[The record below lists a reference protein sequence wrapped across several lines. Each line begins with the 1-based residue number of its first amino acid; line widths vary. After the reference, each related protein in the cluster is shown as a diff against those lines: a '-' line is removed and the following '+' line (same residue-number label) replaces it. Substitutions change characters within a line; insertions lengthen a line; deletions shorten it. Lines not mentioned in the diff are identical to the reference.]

1 MNFSQDILTIDAQKT
16 CQEIRDFIRHQV
28 FNQFKKEGAVVGLS
42 GGIDSALT
50 VSLCVKAL
58 GKEKVLGVIL
68 PEKESNPKSSL
79 YARKLADKLKIKT
92 EILDITP
99 VLESLGTY
107 QRRDQIIKKIFP
119 EYDQSYKAKIG
130 LPQNLLDKDRFN
142 IFLLKIEDKN
152 GNQKQARLSKFDLLG
167 IVAATDMKQ
176 RTRMTNLY
184 YFAEKN
190 NYIVAGTTNK
200 SEVVQGFFVK
210 YGDGGVDIEPIAH
223 LYKTQVYQLAKYLE
237 VPEEIITRTPSP
249 DTFPSEVSDQEFY
262 FCLPYNT
269 LDLLLYVWEKK
280 VPPSQTAEVLGLTE
294 EQIQRVFRDF
304 ESKKKTTA
312 HLGILPP
319 TLESD

>member
-1 MNFSQDILTIDAQKT
+1 MNFSKDILTIDAQKT
-16 CQEIRDFIRHQV
+16 CQEICDFIKHQV

-58 GKEKVLGVIL
+58 GKEKVLGIIL
-68 PEKESNPKSSL
+68 PEKESSPKSFP
-79 YARKLADKLKIKT
+79 YAKKLTEKLEIKT
-92 EILDITP
+92 EIVDITP
-99 VLESLGTY
+99 VLESLGAY

-119 EYDQSYKAKIG
+119 EYDQSCKSKIG

-142 IFLLKIEDKN
+142 IFLLEIEDKN
-152 GNQKQARLSKFDLLG
+152 GNQKQTHLSKYDLLG

-190 NYIVAGTTNK
+190 NYAVVGTTNK
-200 SEVVQGFFVK
+200 SEVVQGFYVK

-237 VPEEIITRTPSP
+237 VPEEIIKRTPSP

-262 FCLPYNT
+262 FCLPYDT
-269 LDLLLYVWEKK
+269 LDLLLHAWEKD
-280 VPPSQTAEVLGLTE
+280 VPHSQISEILELTE
-294 EQIQRVFRDF
+294 EQIERVFRDF
-304 ESKKKTTA
+304 ESKKKATA

-319 TLESD
+319 TLV

>member
-1 MNFSQDILTIDAQKT
+1 MNFSKDILTIDAQKT
-16 CQEIRDFIRHQV
+16 CQEICDFIKHQV

-50 VSLCVKAL
+50 VSLCVKTL
-58 GKEKVLGVIL
+58 GKEKVLGIIL
-68 PEKESNPKSSL
+68 PEKESNPKSFP
-79 YARKLADKLKIKT
+79 YAKKLAEKLEIET
-92 EILDITP
+92 EIVDISP
-99 VLESLGTY
+99 MLESLGAY
-107 QRRDQIIKKIFP
+107 QRRDEIIKRIFP
-119 EYDQSYKAKIG
+119 EYDQSYKSKIG
-130 LPQNLLDKDRFN
+130 LPQNLLDKNRFN

-152 GNQKQARLSKFDLLG
+152 GNQKQARLSKYDLLG

-200 SEVVQGFFVK
+200 SEVEQGFYVK

-237 VPEEIITRTPSP
+237 VPEEIIKRTPSP

-262 FCLPYNT
+262 FCLPYDT
-269 LDLLLYVWEKK
+269 LDLLLYAWEKK
-280 VPPSQTAEVLGLTE
+280 VPHSQISEILELTQ
-294 EQIQRVFRDF
+294 EQIKRVFRDF
-304 ESKKKTTA
+304 ESKKKATT

-319 TLESD
+319 TLE